1 MSTSIDMNNRT
12 AGSHL
17 RQIKESRNGGDV
29 IIVSDHDQDDGLIEA
44 DDNYEEYFFR
54 DQGEDE

>member
-1 MSTSIDMNNRT
+1 MNNRT

-29 IIVSDHDQDDGLIEA
+29 IIMSDHDQDDGLIEA